1 MYKAMKCYSDEF
13 NNIDYSLGIIE
24 SLIKIAKE
32 NCFYKECDSN
42 NHNLNPQYKKML
54 SEERNN
60 YINLL
65 SVLLDEVLNLRKE
78 NNQLDIKIHQ
88 LKQDTNNCGR
98 QITA

>member
-1 MYKAMKCYSDEF
+1 MYKTKECYSDEF

-32 NCFYKECDSN
+32 NYFHKECDSN
-42 NHNLNPQYKKML
+42 YYNLNPQYKKLL

-60 YINLL
+60 YMNLL

-88 LKQDTNNCGR
+88 LKQDTNNCSR